1 MKCGGDG
8 QAVELDCRR
17 ASPKPMQLSEY
28 ENMHA
33 VETRHWWFRAR
44 LAVVTSVLDRYVPVG
59 GRGLDCSCGTGMTL
73 SALGQRLQIGADLS
87 AQALKFARKR
97 GLTKLVQADLTRLPL
112 QSACLDLLTCLDTL
126 EHIEND
132 TGALA
137 EVFRVL
143 RPGGFALFTV
153 PQHPALFSAHD
164 RALHHVRRYRFEELR
179 ARVLGAGFEIVRL
192 TPINCALLP
201 VVALARVLSRGKEKE
216 SDTDK
221 LPMAPVNAALFA
233 AFALEKSLVGWSDL
247 PFGVS
252 LLCLAQKPA
261 ATLEPA

>member
-1 MKCGGDG
+1 
-8 QAVELDCRR
+8 
-17 ASPKPMQLSEY
+17 MQLSEY
-28 ENMHA
+28 EKMHA

-73 SALGQRLQIGADLS
+73 SALPKRVQFGADLS
-87 AQALKFARKR
+87 GEALKFARKR
-97 GLTKLVQADLTRLPL
+97 GLAKLVQADLTRLPL
-112 QSACLDLLTCLDTL
+112 QGACLDLLTCLDTL
-126 EHIEND
+126 EHIERD
-132 TGALA
+132 DLALA

-143 RPGGFALFTV
+143 RPGGYALFTV

-164 RALHHVRRYRFEELR
+164 RALHHVRRYRYEELR
-179 ARVLGAGFEIVRL
+179 SRVLNAGFEIVRL

-221 LPMAPVNAALFA
+221 LPLPPVNVALFA
-233 AFALEKSLVGWSDL
+233 AFAIEKLLLGLSDL

-252 LLCLAQKPA
+252 LLCLAQKSVKHGQRA
-261 ATLEPA
+261 

>member
-1 MKCGGDG
+1 
-8 QAVELDCRR
+8 
-17 ASPKPMQLSEY
+17 MQLNEY
-28 ENMHA
+28 EKMHA

-44 LAVVTSVLDRYVPVG
+44 LAVVTSVLERYVPVG

-73 SALGQRLQIGADLS
+73 SALPGRVQIGADLS
-87 AQALKFARKR
+87 GEALKFARKR
-97 GLTKLVQADLTRLPL
+97 GLAKLVQADLTRLPL
-112 QSACLDLLTCLDTL
+112 KNACLDLLTCLDTL

-143 RPGGFALFTV
+143 RPGGYALFTV

-164 RALHHVRRYRFEELR
+164 RALHHVRRYRYEELR
-179 ARVLGAGFEIVRL
+179 SCILNAGFEIVRL

-233 AFALEKSLVGWSDL
+233 AFALEKLLVGWSDL

-252 LLCLAQKPA
+252 LLCLAQKSVKSVD
-261 ATLEPA
+261 LQKS

>member
-1 MKCGGDG
+1 
-8 QAVELDCRR
+8 
-17 ASPKPMQLSEY
+17 MQLSEY
-28 ENMHA
+28 EKMHA

-44 LAVVTSVLDRYVPVG
+44 LAVVSSVLKRYVPVG

-73 SALGQRLQIGADLS
+73 SAMPQRVQIGADLS
-87 AQALKFARKR
+87 GEALKFARKR
-97 GLTKLVQADLTRLPL
+97 GLAKLVQADLTRLPL
-112 QSACLDLLTCLDTL
+112 QNACLDLLTCLDTL

-132 TGALA
+132 AAALA
-137 EVFRVL
+137 EVLRVL
-143 RPGGFALFTV
+143 RPGGYALFTV

-164 RALHHVRRYRFEELR
+164 RALHHVRRYRYEELR
-179 ARVLGAGFEIVRL
+179 SRVLNAGFEIVRL

-233 AFALEKSLVGWSDL
+233 AFALEKLFLGWSDL

-252 LLCLAQKPA
+252 LLCLAQKAVKTP
-261 ATLEPA
+261 ESGRR

>member
-1 MKCGGDG
+1 
-8 QAVELDCRR
+8 
-17 ASPKPMQLSEY
+17 MQLSEY
-28 ENMHA
+28 EKMHA

-44 LAVVTSVLDRYVPVG
+44 LAVVTSVLNRYVPVG

-73 SALGQRLQIGADLS
+73 SALPSRVQIGADLS
-87 AQALKFARKR
+87 GEALKFARKR
-97 GLTKLVQADLTRLPL
+97 GLAKLMQADLTRLPL
-112 QSACLDLLTCLDTL
+112 QNGCLDLLTCLDTL

-132 TGALA
+132 TAALA

-143 RPGGFALFTV
+143 RPGGYALFTV

-164 RALHHVRRYRFEELR
+164 RALHHVRRYRYEELR
-179 ARVLGAGFEIVRL
+179 SRVLNAGFEIVRL

-221 LPMAPVNAALFA
+221 LPMAPVNAVLFA
-233 AFALEKSLVGWSDL
+233 AFALEKLLVGWSDL

-252 LLCLAQKPA
+252 LLCLAQKAVNRLKDARPNCC
-261 ATLEPA
+261 